1 MQRKSH
7 GGGEQLPPFIY
18 DMIDKQKLYQT
29 VEAAIANT
37 DAFIVDITVS
47 ADNNIKVDLDS
58 PTGVDLDACVD
69 ITRKIEAEFDRDVED
84 YALEVGSAGLT
95 APFKVVG
102 QYLKNIGNQVEV
114 LTRDGRKLRG
124 VLKSVA
130 PDCSEFV
137 LTVSKKVKEPG
148 AKRPV
153 MKEEDETIATANTKD
168 VRYYIDF
175 K

>member
-1 MQRKSH
+1 
-7 GGGEQLPPFIY
+7 
-18 DMIDKQKLYQT
+18 MIDKQKLYQT

-114 LTRDGRKLRG
+114 LTRDGRKLH
-124 VLKSVA
+124 A
-130 PDCSEFV
+130 V
-137 LTVSKKVKEPG
+137 LTAVGDEGFTIERAVKVKEPG

-153 MKEEDETIATANTKD
+153 TVMEQETLAFADAKSVKYVIN
-168 VRYYIDF
+168 F

>member
-1 MQRKSH
+1 
-7 GGGEQLPPFIY
+7 
-18 DMIDKQKLYQT
+18 MIDKQKLYQT
-29 VEAAIANT
+29 VEEAIANT
-37 DAFIVDITVS
+37 DAFIVDITVTP
-47 ADNNIKVDLDS
+47 DNSITVALDS

-69 ITRKIEAEFDRDVED
+69 ITRKIEEVFDRDVED

-95 APFKVVG
+95 APFKVLG

-114 LTRDGRKLRG
+114 LTRSGRKLRG
-124 VLKSVA
+124 VLKAVA
-130 PDCSEFV
+130 PDCSDF
-137 LTVSKKVKEPG
+137 TVTTTVKVKEPG

-153 MKEEDETIATANTKD
+153 LKEQDETIAVADTKD